1 MESNARELNTIMRLL
16 ETFRRVDAV
25 LPAQMA
31 QCFVAVALRPGL
43 TAHNLAEMTGLSQS
57 GANRNIQALGARNRL
72 GKPGLG
78 LIEAVPDPV
87 ETRRKIMFL
96 TAKGQKL
103 AAELIGALRGEEPAG
118 R

>member
-1 MESNARELNTIMRLL
+1 
-16 ETFRRVDAV
+16 
-25 LPAQMA
+25 
-31 QCFVAVALRPGL
+31 
-43 TAHNLAEMTGLSQS
+43 
-57 GANRNIQALGARNRL
+57 
-72 GKPGLG
+72 

-103 AAELIGALRGEEPAG
+103 AAELISALRGEEAAG